1 MNTSALL
8 SLASIEEATAEVAE
22 RLRRIT
28 VRLADR
34 HGAAGSGVLW
44 RTGGTIVTNAHVARG
59 DRIDVHL
66 PDGREVG
73 GLVVARSRG
82 LDLALVTIPLIAS
95 HVATSVAASTLAPGA
110 LVFAMGTPHGVPDAL
125 AIGIAHGAMRIDRR
139 GRPLLIGA
147 DIRLAP
153 GNSGGPLVNAA
164 GHVVGINSM
173 VVNGLGIAVA
183 SETVEAFVDGAR
195 VRAAA

>member
-1 MNTSALL
+1 MSAGAPLT
-8 SLASIEEATAEVAE
+8 LAAIEGATAAIAE

-28 VRLADR
+28 VRLADG

-44 RTGGTIVTNAHVARG
+44 RADGMIVTNAHVARG
-59 DRIDVHL
+59 DRIDAYL
-66 PDGREVG
+66 PDGREVIG
-73 GLVVARSRG
+73 RVVARSRG
-82 LDLALVTIPLIAS
+82 LDLALIEIPLRTVD
-95 HVATSVAASTLAPGA
+95 VATFAAAASLAPGA
-110 LVFAMGTPHGVPDAL
+110 LVFAMGSPHGIPDAL
-125 AIGIAHGAMRIDRR
+125 AIGIAHGTMRTDRR
-139 GRPLLIGA
+139 GRPVLIGA

-153 GNSGGPLVNAA
+153 GNSGGPLANAA

-183 SETVEAFVDGAR
+183 SDTVEAFVQGAK